1 MSQPKT
7 EDEMKPSVN
16 EEEFAVLAKQTGIP
30 LTSAQIA
37 TLYEAYGYVEA
48 MNATLRGERDRSVEP
63 AHTFKAE
70 TRS

>member
-1 MSQPKT
+1 
-7 EDEMKPSVN
+7 MKPSVS
-16 EEEFAVLAKQTGIP
+16 EEEFAVMAKQTGIP
-30 LTSAQIA
+30 LSTAQVA

-48 MNATLRGERDRSVEP
+48 MNATLRGARDRSAEP